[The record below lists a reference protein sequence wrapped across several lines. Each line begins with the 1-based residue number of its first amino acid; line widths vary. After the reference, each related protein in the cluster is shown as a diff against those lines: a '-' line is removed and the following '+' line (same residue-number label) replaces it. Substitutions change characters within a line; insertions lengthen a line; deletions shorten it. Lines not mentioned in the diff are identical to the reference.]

1 MECPPSLLRK
11 TQIILIITAQDD
23 LTTNKK
29 GIGKKNNKIIIS
41 SKLLHVPASAHAFI
55 TNAVKEEM
63 LFIPSLSMQNR
74 DLHYRLGWS
83 VYMVNRNY

>member
-11 TQIILIITAQDD
+11 TQINLIITAQDD

-55 TNAVKEEM
+55 TNAVKEEI
-63 LFIPSLSMQNR
+63 LFIPSLFHAEQRFALQAGLVS
-74 DLHYRLGWS
+74 LHGE
-83 VYMVNRNY
+83 